1 MANTFKVITKA
12 GVTSADVIFTV
23 AGSTTAIVLGFQI
36 GNTTGSAITTTVTLT
51 SDTSSRA
58 GANNEDNQTV
68 EILTATAIPAN
79 DTLAV
84 LSGSKLVLEATDS
97 LTVTGS
103 AAVDI
108 TISVMEI
115 T

>member
-12 GVTSADVIFTV
+12 GVTSADVIYTV

-79 DTLAV
+79 DTIAV

>member
-12 GVTSADVIFTV
+12 GVTSADVIYSV

>member
-12 GVTSADVIFTV
+12 GITSADVVYTV
-23 AGSTTAIVLGFQI
+23 ASSTTAIVLGFQI

-51 SDTSSRA
+51 SDTSGRTN
-58 GANNEDNQTV
+58 ANDEANETV
-68 EILTATAIPAN
+68 EILTGTAIPAN

-84 LSGSKLVLEATDS
+84 FSGSKLVMEATDS
-97 LTVTGS
+97 MTVVGTG
-103 AAVDI
+103 AVDV
-108 TISVMEI
+108 TMSVMEI

>member
-12 GVTSADVIFTV
+12 GVTSADVIYTV

-79 DTLAV
+79 DTIAV

-97 LTVTGS
+97 LSVTGS

>member
-1 MANTFKVITKA
+1 MANTLKDITKA
-12 GVTSADVIFTV
+12 GVTSADVIYTV

>member
-12 GVTSADVIFTV
+12 GVTSADVIYTV
-23 AGSTTAIVLGFQI
+23 AGRTTAIVLGFQI

>member
-12 GVTSADVIFTV
+12 GVTSADVIYTV

-51 SDTSSRA
+51 SDTGSRA
-58 GANNEDNQTV
+58 GANNEANQTV

-84 LSGSKLVLEATDS
+84 LSGAKLVLEATDS

-108 TISVMEI
+108 AISVMEI

>member
-12 GVTSADVIFTV
+12 GVTSADVIYTV

-51 SDTSSRA
+51 SDTGSRA
-58 GANNEDNQTV
+58 GANNEANQTV

-108 TISVMEI
+108 AISVMEI

>member
-12 GVTSADVIFTV
+12 GVTSADIIYTV
-23 AGSTTAIVLGFQI
+23 ASSTTTVIIGCII

-51 SDTSSRA
+51 SDTANRS
-58 GANNEDNQTV
+58 GANNEANQTV
-68 EILTATAIPAN
+68 ELLTATAIPAN
-79 DTLAV
+79 DSLAV
-84 LSGSKLVLEATDS
+84 LSGSKVVMEATDTLS
-97 LTVTGS
+97 VTGS

-108 TISVMEI
+108 CLSVMEI

>member
-12 GVTSADVIFTV
+12 GVTSADVIYTV

-84 LSGSKLVLEATDS
+84 LSGSKLVMEATDS

>member
-12 GVTSADVIFTV
+12 GVTSADVIYTV
-23 AGSTTAIVLGFQI
+23 AGSTTALVLGFQI

-97 LTVTGS
+97 LSVTGS